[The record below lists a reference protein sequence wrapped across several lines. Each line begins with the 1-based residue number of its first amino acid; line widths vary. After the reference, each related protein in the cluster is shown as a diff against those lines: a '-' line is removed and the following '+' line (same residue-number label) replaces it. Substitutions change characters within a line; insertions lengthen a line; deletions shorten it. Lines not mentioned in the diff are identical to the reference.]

1 MRETRTSGSMSGD
14 GKRSVAA
21 WPKLPR
27 PSSTLPTRKNSEHT
41 NQFRLPR
48 YCGGKIIAPSLS
60 LHGSFDLDLAISAF
74 VLLAVVT
81 LWFSSRWIV
90 GRDHSLQCN
99 WMQRDMNEHE
109 EIANALKAR
118 LSELR
123 THLAKVDRELHKPLS
138 ADSEDQ
144 AIELENQEA
153 LEVIEKTETTE
164 IHQIEAALERISEG
178 TYGTCAKCGE
188 PIDPRRL
195 KALPTAATCISCSA

>member
-1 MRETRTSGSMSGD
+1 M
-14 GKRSVAA
+14 
-21 WPKLPR
+21 
-27 PSSTLPTRKNSEHT
+27 
-41 NQFRLPR
+41 
-48 YCGGKIIAPSLS
+48 
-60 LHGSFDLDLAISAF
+60 
-74 VLLAVVT
+74 
-81 LWFSSRWIV
+81 WFSSRRIV

-109 EIANALKAR
+109 EIAKALKAR

-123 THLAKVDRELHKPLS
+123 THLAKVDRSLRKPLP

-164 IHQIEAALERISEG
+164 IHKIEAALKRISEG

-195 KALPTAATCISCSA
+195 KALPTAATCISCSVFFLSMRRPPRKGIGLRVLTTRLALADEVIE